1 MQMPEF
7 VHVIDDDEAVR
18 EALCAL
24 LEAKGYVP
32 QSHESCEKFL
42 AGFSADRALC
52 IVADLRMRGMGGLD
66 LQAHLLEKAVDL
78 PFIVIT
84 GHGDVSSAVRALKSG
99 AADFIEKP
107 VDGKLFIAAI
117 EKAVATRLADKVQL
131 AKSSL
136 AREKIST
143 LTPRE
148 RDVLRHLVEGN
159 PNKIIAHELSIS
171 PRTVENH
178 RARLMAKMQADSV
191 AELVR
196 MALAAG
202 LSAKIGD
209 EANGKTSIGV
219 IPD

>member
-1 MQMPEF
+1 MQASEI
-7 VHVIDDDEAVR
+7 VHVIDDDEGVR
-18 EALCAL
+18 EGLCAL
-24 LEAKGYVP
+24 LEAKGYAA
-32 QSHESCEKFL
+32 QSHASCEEFL
-42 AGFSADRALC
+42 DCFSADAALC
-52 IVADLRMRGMGGLD
+52 IVADLRMPGMGGLD
-66 LQAHLLEKAVDL
+66 LQAHLLENAINL

-107 VDGKLFIAAI
+107 IDGKLFIAAI
-117 EKAVATRLADKVQL
+117 EKAAVARLADKTQL
-131 AKSSL
+131 EAASL
-136 AREKIST
+136 AQEKISA

-159 PNKIIAHELSIS
+159 PNKIIAHQLSIS

-178 RARLMAKMQADSV
+178 RARLMVKMQADSV

-202 LSAKIGD
+202 ISAKTG
-209 EANGKTSIGV
+209 T
-219 IPD
+219 

>member
-1 MQMPEF
+1 MQTPEII
-7 VHVIDDDEAVR
+7 HVIDDDEGVR
-18 EALCAL
+18 EGLCAL
-24 LEAKGYVP
+24 LEAKNHVAQP
-32 QSHESCEKFL
+32 HASCEEFL
-42 AGFSADRALC
+42 NSFSADTALC
-52 IVADLRMRGMGGLD
+52 IVADLRMPGMGGLD

-107 VDGKLFIAAI
+107 IDGKLFIAAI
-117 EKAVATRLADKVQL
+117 ERATAARRVVKARLEAAGL
-131 AKSSL
+131 AQ
-136 AREKIST
+136 EKISA

-148 RDVLRHLVEGN
+148 REVLRHLVEGN
-159 PNKIIAHELSIS
+159 PNKIIAHQLSIS

-178 RARLMAKMQADSV
+178 RARLMVKMQADSV

-202 LSAKIGD
+202 ISAKAG
-209 EANGKTSIGV
+209 T
-219 IPD
+219 

>member
-1 MQMPEF
+1 MQAPEII
-7 VHVIDDDEAVR
+7 HVIDDDEGVR

-24 LEAKGYVP
+24 LEAKGHVAQP
-32 QSHESCEKFL
+32 HVSCEEFL
-42 AGFSADRALC
+42 DCFSADAALC
-52 IVADLRMRGMGGLD
+52 IVADLRMPGMGGLD
-66 LQAHLLEKAVDL
+66 LQAHLLENAINL

-107 VDGKLFIAAI
+107 IDGKLFIAAI
-117 EKAVATRLADKVQL
+117 EKAAVARLADKKQFE
-131 AKSSL
+131 AASL
-136 AREKIST
+136 AQEKISA

-159 PNKIIAHELSIS
+159 PNKIIAHQLSIS

-178 RARLMAKMQADSV
+178 RARLMVKMQADSV

-202 LSAKIGD
+202 ISDKAG
-209 EANGKTSIGV
+209 T
-219 IPD
+219 